1 MAPVTVTANTFK
13 SDVLESDK
21 PVLVDFWAEW
31 CGPCKKIAPVLDEVA
46 TELDG
51 KAVIAKV
58 NVDEERA
65 LAGMFQIMSIPS
77 LLLFKDG
84 KKVEEIRG
92 IRPKGEITALIEKH
106 L

>member
-1 MAPVTVTANTFK
+1 MAIAKWRVGSRNLV
-13 SDVLESDK
+13 SDK
-21 PVLVDFWAEW
+21 EQPQVLLKVLFDERRDFALR
-31 CGPCKKIAPVLDEVA
+31 ADSANLFDLLAVL
-46 TELDG
+46 
-51 KAVIAKV
+51 
-58 NVDEERA
+58 DEERA

-92 IRPKGEITALIEKH
+92 VRPKGEITSLIEKH

>member
-1 MAPVTVTANTFK
+1 MAPVTVTADTFK
-13 SDVLESDK
+13 STVLESNK

-31 CGPCKKIAPVLDEVA
+31 CGPCKKIAPVLDEVS
-46 TELDG
+46 TELEG

-58 NVDEERA
+58 NVDDERA

-84 KKVEEIRG
+84 SKVEELRG
-92 IRPKGEITALIEKH
+92 VRPKGDIIKMIEKH

>member
-13 SDVLESDK
+13 SDVIESDK

-46 TELDG
+46 AELDG
-51 KAVIAKV
+51 KAVITKV

-77 LLLFKDG
+77 LLLFKGG

-92 IRPKGEITALIEKH
+92 VRPKGEIVKLIEKH